1 MARITVRP
9 IGIRNAG
16 FAHCAI
22 CGSKRSAGHGTCI
35 NFCHWLLPGWM
46 GWNAVLKEV
55 AVKDH
60 RALPLA
66 AMHKYLPPTEKF
78 PQGQIK
84 APSFPKLVAA
94 ARMLGWNGDTNAPSQ
109 PMFVEAQ

>member
-9 IGIRNAG
+9 VGIRNADVS
-16 FAHCAI
+16 HCAI

-35 NFCHWLLPGWM
+35 NFCHWILPGWV
-46 GWNAVLKEV
+46 GYNAVLKET
-55 AVKDH
+55 AFLDA

-66 AMHKYLPPTEKF
+66 KLHKWNPETKR
-78 PQGQIK
+78 IH

-94 ARMLGWNGDTNAPSQ
+94 ARMLGWGGDTAAMSQ
-109 PMFVEAQ
+109 PTCIINSN